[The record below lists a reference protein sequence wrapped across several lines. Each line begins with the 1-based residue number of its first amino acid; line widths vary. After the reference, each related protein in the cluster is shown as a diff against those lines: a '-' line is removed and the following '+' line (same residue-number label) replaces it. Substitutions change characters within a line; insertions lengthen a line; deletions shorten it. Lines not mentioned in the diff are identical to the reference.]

1 MEDHA
6 IIKNFFEDMSK
17 EEIVDHIVEIE
28 EIIST
33 MRGRCTYE
41 KEKSRNA
48 YMEYRSVNHLKNKLI
63 QTILKAD
70 QLIRPSSSAI

>member
-48 YMEYRSVNHLKNKLI
+48 YMAYRSVNYLQNILI

>member
-1 MEDHA
+1 MSEL
-6 IIKNFFEDMSK
+6 KFEEIFNMSK

-28 EIIST
+28 ECIST

-41 KEKSRNA
+41 KEKSRKV
-48 YMEYRSVNHLKNKLI
+48 YMEYRSVNYLQNILI

>member
-6 IIKNFFEDMSK
+6 IIKNFFEHMSK

-33 MRGRCTYE
+33 MRGRSKYE
-41 KEKSRNA
+41 KEKSRND
-48 YMEYRSVNHLKNKLI
+48 YMEYRMNYLRNRLI